1 MSALFLTMLMLQARK
16 QELRAVKQ
24 YLNDMMFEAK
34 SEYLA
39 LRFEEQQVQQT
50 AGIVSR
56 LALPSTAEPESS
68 VQHLPLALPPAQG
81 AANQERPS
89 ASHGMQTCK

>member
-1 MSALFLTMLMLQARK
+1 MVILQARK

-39 LRFEEQQVQQT
+39 LRFEEQQIEQT
-50 AGIVSR
+50 AGGASR
-56 LALPSTAEPESS
+56 LALPSTAEPVAS
-68 VQHLPLALPPAQG
+68 VEPLPLALPPAQSTLSQG
-81 AANQERPS
+81 QPS
-89 ASHGMQTCK
+89 APHGM